1 MTYHIKYRPSTLA
14 TVFGQPLAVKQLQGF
29 LDASSVPQVIGFYGP
44 PGTGKTTLARI
55 MAKEVGAQWLAVQEI
70 NVADKNGVEDV
81 RKLRDDAAMKPLGSK
96 VSVFIL
102 DEAHSFSKQAF
113 QGLLKLFE
121 DTPKHC
127 YFFLCTSQPEKIDK
141 AIKTRITGIELKAVP
156 EAQLTTLIG
165 SVADSEGL
173 EYREGD
179 FKAIAKAAKGSARNA
194 LVYLNQLQA
203 CGFDRSVLADLANS
217 VDEKHNAFPLCAAL
231 MWPKNG
237 KWSDVY
243 ALVDGIE
250 DEELEAVR
258 WMLLRYAA
266 SCMKDT
272 KHCGAARNLIEGM
285 FVPFFDSKKPGFL
298 AKCSTIWTK
307 NGV

>member
-1 MTYHIKYRPSTLA
+1 VTYHIKYRPSTLA
-14 TVFGQPLAVKQLQGF
+14 TVFGQPQAVKQLQGF

-55 MAKEVGAQWLAVQEI
+55 MAKEVGATAMSINEI

-127 YFFLCTSQPEKIDK
+127 YFFLCTSQPDKIDK
-141 AIKTRITGIELKAVP
+141 AIKTRITGIELKTIP

-194 LVYLNQLQA
+194 LVYLNQMQA

-217 VDEKHNAFPLCAAL
+217 VDEKHNAFPLCSML
-231 MWPKNG
+231 MWPKAKSWG
-237 KWSDVY
+237 EVY
-243 ALVDGIE
+243 ALVDGVE

-266 SCMKDT
+266 SCMKDA
-272 KHCGAARNLIEGM
+272 KNCVPARNVIESM
-285 FVPFFDSKKPGFL
+285 ASPFFDSKKPGFL

>member
-55 MAKEVGAQWLAVQEI
+55 MAKEVGATFISIQEI

-127 YFFLCTSQPEKIDK
+127 YFFLCTSQPGKIDK

-156 EAQLTTLIG
+156 EGQLVTLIQN
-165 SVADSEGL
+165 VATCENI
-173 EYREGD
+173 EHREGD

-203 CGFDRSVLADLANS
+203 CGFDRAVLADLANS
-217 VDEKHNAFPLCAAL
+217 VDEKHNAFPLCSLL
-231 MWPKNG
+231 MWPKAG
-237 KWSDVY
+237 KWGDVY

-272 KHCGAARNLIEGM
+272 KHCGAARTLIEGM
-285 FVPFFDSKKPGFL
+285 ATPFFDSKKPGFL
-298 AKCSTIWTK
+298 AKCSVIWTK

>member
-14 TVFGQPLAVKQLQGF
+14 TVFGQPQAVKQLQGF
-29 LDASSVPQVIGFYGP
+29 LDASSVPQVLGFYGP

-55 MAKEVGAQWLAVQEI
+55 MAKEVGATAMSINEI

-141 AIKTRITGIELKAVP
+141 AIKTRITGIELKAVF
-156 EAQLTTLIG
+156 EAELVKLIQ
-165 SVADSEGL
+165 SVATCENI

-194 LVYLNQLQA
+194 LVYLNQMQA

-217 VDEKHNAFPLCAAL
+217 VDEKHNAFPLCSLL
-231 MWPKNG
+231 MWPKAG
-237 KWSDVY
+237 KWGEVY
-243 ALVDGIE
+243 ALVDAVE

-266 SCMKDT
+266 SCMKDA
-272 KHCGAARNLIEGM
+272 KNCVPARNVIESM
-285 FVPFFDSKKPGFL
+285 ASPFFDSKKPGFL
-298 AKCSTIWTK
+298 AKCSTIWTE

>member
-14 TVFGQPLAVKQLQGF
+14 TVFGQPQAVKQLQGF
-29 LDASSVPQVIGFYGP
+29 LDAGSVPQVIGFYGP

-55 MAKEVGAQWLAVQEI
+55 MAKEVGATFISMQEI

-141 AIKTRITGIELKAVP
+141 AIKTRITGIELKTVP
-156 EAQLTTLIG
+156 EAELVTLIKN
-165 SVADSEGL
+165 VAVCESLGDRG
-173 EYREGD
+173 GD
-179 FKAIAKAAKGSARNA
+179 FAAIAKAAKGSARNA
-194 LVYLNQLQA
+194 LVYLNQMQA
-203 CGFDRSVLADLANS
+203 CGFDKSVLADLSKS
-217 VDEKHNAFPLCAAL
+217 VDEKHNAFPLCSAL

-237 KWSDVY
+237 KWGDVY
-243 ALVDGIE
+243 ALVDAVD

-266 SCMKDT
+266 SCMKDS
-272 KHCGAARNLIEGM
+272 KHCGQAHTVIEAM
-285 FVPFFDSKKPGFL
+285 ATPFFDSKKPGFFS
-298 AKCSTIWTK
+298 KCFAIWKK